1 MTARLVVA
9 DDSAI
14 LREGLVGL
22 LERRGYE
29 VVAQAARADDLARVV
44 GELAAQGAL
53 PDGVVTDARMPPD
66 MTDDG
71 IRVAVDLRTAHPALA
86 VMVVSQYVVPVHAQR
101 LFALEGAGGTGYLL
115 KDRVAEVDDFVASL
129 DLVLSGGVVTG
140 PEITR
145 AMMSAGSPGLR
156 ELTEREREMLELM
169 ARGLSNG
176 EIAAELVLSGAAV
189 AKHVSNIFAKLGL
202 APGEDNRR
210 VKAILHLLSARG
222 DAPAW

>member
-22 LERRGYE
+22 LERRGYQ
-29 VVAQAARADDLARVV
+29 VVAQAARAD
-44 GELAAQGAL
+44 ELATVVHELADAGEL
-53 PDGVVTDARMPPD
+53 PDGVVTDARMPPT

-71 IRVAVDLRTAHPALA
+71 IRTAVELKSAHPGLS
-86 VMVVSQYVVPVHAQR
+86 VLVVSQYVVPVHAQT
-101 LFALEGAGGTGYLL
+101 LFSLEGAGGTGYLL
-115 KDRVAEVDDFVASL
+115 KDRIAQVDDFIASL
-129 DLVLSGGVVTG
+129 EVILAGGVVTG

-145 AMMSAGSPGLR
+145 AMMRTGASGLGELTQR
-156 ELTEREREMLELM
+156 ELEVLELM
-169 ARGLSNG
+169 ARGMSNAEITG
-176 EIAAELVLSGAAV
+176 ELYLSGAAV
-189 AKHVSNIFAKLGL
+189 AKHVSNIFSKLRL

-210 VKAILHLLSARG
+210 VKAILQYLAERG